1 MPVITDLPAIVAG
14 LPEERRA
21 RFERIFKVQLDEGRC
36 VLPETMYAWTR
47 ERFGPL
53 EAVERQQIVRV
64 TNTVTWEGALFN
76 PLRARRPMLRR
87 NDGRP
92 ALSLP
97 KGRRMNDDGQTTTGA
112 SSPSSFDLRHS
123 SSPQEDVFA
132 DPLRTTAADPFGRV
146 RGQHCITTGN
156 VARWDA
162 QCSVLIFDE
171 PDPLAFTREQLR
183 DYFRTA
189 LEWAHRAHAAD
200 PQARYLVWSW
210 NGGTAGGASIPHAH
224 AQMGLGRHSHY
235 AMVEGLRRAALDY
248 RARHDSD
255 YYADLIAAHQ
265 DMGLGF
271 DTAGLTGFVSL
282 TACRARDTWIIGR
295 AFDDALAGALHD
307 VLRAYVKAGL
317 QSFDVGILMP
327 PPFGPADPAED
338 WSGFPTLAR
347 VVDRGPADA
356 LSSDVGAMDL
366 FAQRVISVD
375 PYAAWTEVNSNE

>member
-21 RFERIFKVQLDEGRC
+21 RFEQIFQVQLDEGRC

-47 ERFGPL
+47 ERFGAL
-53 EAVERQQIVRV
+53 DAVERQQIVRV

-76 PLRARRPMLRR
+76 PLRARRPMMRR
-87 NDGRP
+87 ND
-92 ALSLP
+92 ALA
-97 KGRRMNDDGQTTTGA
+97 RRTTGDGQASTGEH
-112 SSPSSFDLRHS
+112 SHPSSVDRRPSL
-123 SSPQEDVFA
+123 EDVFA
-132 DPLRTTAADPFGRV
+132 DPLRNTAADPFGRV

-183 DYFRTA
+183 DYFQTA
-189 LEWAHRAHAAD
+189 LVWARKAHAAD

-235 AMVEGLRRAALDY
+235 AMIEGLRRAALDY
-248 RARHDSD
+248 RERFDCD
-255 YYADLIAAHQ
+255 YFADLIAAHQ
-265 DMGLGF
+265 DVGLAF
-271 DTAGLTGFVSL
+271 DAAGLTGCVSL
-282 TACRARDTWIIGR
+282 TACRARDTWIMGR
-295 AFDDALAGALHD
+295 ALDDALADALHD
-307 VLRAYVKAGL
+307 VLRAYVNAGL
-317 QSFDVGILMP
+317 QSFDAGILMP

-375 PYAAWTEVNSNE
+375 PYAAQAEVSRIFS